1 MIPPARPCRPASDDD
16 DGGHGGDS
24 YDGADDDDCGGDDD
38 LGDGDNHCWLLLP
51 RDGKWWPQEIELSFP
66 RPLHICLEEALPA
79 CWAPSHHCTMCS
91 CSPLIFLKEPRYEYR
106 ISYIAAIYWKLF
118 LLFAA
123 TIPFTDHLSQFASQ
137 RYILPF
143 LRCKENIAKGKH
155 KYPTQQLGGTNN
167 YENNDMFG

>member
-1 MIPPARPCRPASDDD
+1 MIPGWFFLWFQVSLYPNWAPEARSETLRTPQKVPAWSVSWPHDPASDD
-16 DGGHGGDS
+16 
-24 YDGADDDDCGGDDD
+24 DDDDCGGDDD
-38 LGDGDNHCWLLLP
+38 LVDGDNHCWLLLP

-91 CSPLIFLKEPRYEYR
+91 CSPWIFLKEPRYEYK
-106 ISYIAAIYWKLF
+106 ISYIATIYWKLF

-143 LRCKENIAKGKH
+143 LRC
-155 KYPTQQLGGTNN
+155 
-167 YENNDMFG
+167 